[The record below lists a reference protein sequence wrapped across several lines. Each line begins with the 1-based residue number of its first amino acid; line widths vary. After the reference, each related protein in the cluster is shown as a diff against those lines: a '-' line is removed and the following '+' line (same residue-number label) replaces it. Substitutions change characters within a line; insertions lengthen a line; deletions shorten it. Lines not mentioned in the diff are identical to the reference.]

1 MIPALIVIV
10 IAAVAILVFL
20 NTRKRA
26 KSAADGGPSEEMH
39 RPRAPYREFHVATER
54 ALVYFDV
61 PLPAGDI
68 DPVLS
73 DLLLREAI
81 EVLRDKQTHGLPL
94 GDITEVEAF
103 GTRNGDDVAVG
114 SIELAVP
121 GALPEIDR
129 TEIVPHSSTVPYDP
143 LARLGE
149 KGESSAPAVSRDV
162 DTGTADAVAHTLAP
176 LSEELTLTGR
186 VESEL
191 RAQGLDPGT
200 MSAGDLALG
209 LMRLAGYTISPT
221 GREDSYVVSTPGS
234 RTYLKVVGHDRG
246 DHTELHENE
255 MKEFAAEFATSG
267 ADRGILVTEKFGPYM
282 IYDAERRNPKCKF
295 VTRER
300 LQDFVDSFSMG

>member
-1 MIPALIVIV
+1 MIPVVIVIV
-10 IAAVAILVFL
+10 IVAVAIGVFL
-20 NTRKRA
+20 NTRRKD
-26 KSAADGGPSEEMH
+26 KSAADGDDSKEVY
-39 RPRAPYREFHVATER
+39 RPRAPYREFHVAGER

-61 PLPAGDI
+61 PLSAGDV

-94 GDITEVEAF
+94 GDITEVKAF
-103 GTRNGDDVAVG
+103 GTRNGEDVAVG

-121 GALPEIDR
+121 GALPEMDR
-129 TEIVPHSSTVPYDP
+129 TEIVPHSSTVPFDP
-143 LARLGE
+143 LAGLGE
-149 KGESSAPAVSRDV
+149 MGETSGGAAATRDV
-162 DTGTADAVAHTLAP
+162 GPADAVAHTLAP

-186 VESEL
+186 TESGL
-191 RAQGLDPGT
+191 RAQGLDPAT

-246 DHTELHENE
+246 DHPELHENE
-255 MKEFAAEFATSG
+255 MKEFAVEFATSG
-267 ADRGILVTEKFGPYM
+267 TDRGILVTEKFGPYM